1 VPNNDKSKRRA
12 LIGFLIF
19 TALSLAV
26 ILFAPWQRHADF
38 DIIGILW
45 IMQNIV
51 PFTVLGV
58 LVGGALGAGITWL
71 RYKIREVR
79 N

>member
-1 VPNNDKSKRRA
+1 MPNNDKTKRRA
-12 LIGFLIF
+12 LIGFWVF
-19 TALSLAV
+19 TVLSLAV
-26 ILFAPWQRHADF
+26 ILLAPWQPHADF

-51 PFTVLGV
+51 PSTVLCV
-58 LVGGALGAGITWL
+58 LVAGALGAGITWL
-71 RYKIREVR
+71 RSRIRKVR